1 MKKLF
6 LMGFVALAF
15 ASCVSDKEV
24 TVQTQEQKYEAAFEN
39 FIGGQVGANVNW
51 GFNDQKVAVF
61 DANHKFIGMRGSY
74 PNNNEWG
81 MTMYVPE
88 EMTAAQKAKVENY
101 FTNVK
106 KPQGISVNWSDF
118 FVHQVSRTEKG
129 PFMNYL
135 YCGEHDLAIKD
146 HVYNF
151 NGGGST
157 DKKNVG
163 VEPLDEHNA
172 RQVDYYDGIQLVQ
185 NSSTAFFAFHNSY
198 DDTYYEKNFVMVSG
212 EMIDEV
218 YPGEP
223 SVAGMWFVGFDY
235 EHHKQKD
242 NDTRDDVERDFY
254 FNDWVIR
261 VSPGFYRNSQRIMVE
276 DLIANDLSQVDKSAF
291 LTTSTWDPSIG
302 EYGGNAITVDETII
316 TLWAAGGTKSLT
328 IDGKEVHEL
337 FGVNKTTMVNTN
349 ASEKALNGV
358 DGLTPVIFRV
368 SNPSAPNAN
377 LIPVYVG
384 STELKAE
391 KGKAPQKI
399 EVSNTTKW
407 MKERV
412 IITEGYPKFA
422 EYATSENGT
431 PADWYKDVTT
441 DASKLYNGPI
451 K

>member
-6 LMGFVALAF
+6 LMGFVALGL

-24 TVQTQEQKYEAAFEN
+24 APQTQDQKYAAAFEN
-39 FIGGQVGANVNW
+39 LVGGKVNPNVNW
-51 GFNDQKVAVF
+51 GFNDQQVAVF

-81 MTMYVPE
+81 MTMYVPT
-88 EMTAAQKAKVENY
+88 EMTPAQKAKVKKFFEENELH
-101 FTNVK
+101 K
-106 KPQGISVNWSDF
+106 GISVNWSDF
-118 FVHQVSRTEKG
+118 FVHQVSQTEKG
-129 PFMNYL
+129 KYMNYL

-151 NGGGST
+151 NGGSST

-163 VEPLDEHNA
+163 VEPMDEHNA

-198 DDTYYEKNFVMVSG
+198 DDTYYEDNFI
-212 EMIDEV
+212 MIDGATIDER
-218 YPGEP
+218 YPEEP
-223 SVAGMWFVGFDY
+223 SVAGMFFVGFDY
-235 EHHKQKD
+235 EHNKTKMGE
-242 NDTRDDVERDFY
+242 NDIEKRDYY

-276 DLIANDLSQVDKSAF
+276 DLIATNLSQLDKSDWDFNDAVFDVAF
-291 LTTSTWDPSIG
+291 LTTTEWDPSVG
-302 EYGGNAITVDETII
+302 EWGGNVTTINETII

-328 IDGKEVHEL
+328 VGGKEVHEL
-337 FGVNKTTMVNTN
+337 FGQPISKMINTN
-349 ASEKALNGV
+349 ANGGI
-358 DGLTPVIFRV
+358 DGLQPVIFRV
-368 SNPSAPNAN
+368 SNPAAPNAN

-391 KGKAPQKI
+391 EGKAPQKV

-412 IITEGYPKFA
+412 IITEGYAKFA
-422 EYATSENGT
+422 EYATENT
-431 PADWYKDVTT
+431 PANWYETVT
-441 DASKLYNGPI
+441 DASKLY
-451 K
+451 